1 MENVESPHPLPLLSG
16 VGDIIKDIW
25 GRKRASYRGRNRL
38 SETYQTVND
47 LWDEFIAP
55 TNRQLIPSDQLTDS
69 DRLLLISH
77 VANPDILK
85 AVNWDKQKLNVETYN
100 HFLKNE
106 NRAALEN
113 YLGNKINPTW
123 MISKSKV
130 TLDNIIAEL
139 TNNGTLQPF
148 VDNDPV
154 SVEFC
159 KKLSKYSQDT
169 SIIEGFKA
177 VNFVTEGGLDIPIF
191 SVSDADIP
199 IFSGIDAKGGILQ
212 FFQSNLNHVVVKTP
226 REIETINCRPSIEHV
241 GKISICSDFINDYII
256 GSILGSNPWFGQ
268 FFITYYAGIFCKERP
283 YIFMERLDG
292 PVSNHKEILPR
303 ENEYEEALDLAYIIF
318 QTTYALIQAYYNK
331 GFEHNDI
338 HSGNIMIKKTN
349 NPQTVYLLDGQ
360 QYDLPNRGF
369 HVVIIDF
376 GFSSI
381 KINNDVTIQSDQIE
395 KAEHFNLF
403 RFFMDIYLINS
414 FVQKYWEK
422 SNIVPETTPENL
434 LEFHNN
440 LSYPTASHEILL
452 AESYNFIQSITY

>member
-1 MENVESPHPLPLLSG
+1 MGDMDIESPPPLPLLSES
-16 VGDIIKDIW
+16 DKQLNEIW
-25 GRKRASYRGRNRL
+25 DSGTKHYN
-38 SETYQTVND
+38 
-47 LWDEFIAP
+47 EFIS
-55 TNRQLIPSDQLTDS
+55 SDQLTKS
-69 DRLLLISH
+69 TRLLLLSH
-77 VANPDILK
+77 NPELLK
-85 AVNWDKQKLNVETYN
+85 AVNWDKRKLNIEIFKL
-100 HFLKNE
+100 FLKNE
-106 NRAALEN
+106 NRIALEN
-113 YLGNKINPTW
+113 YLGNNINHDWTVA
-123 MISKSKV
+123 KSKA

-169 SIIEGFKA
+169 SIIEGFNV
-177 VNFVTEGGLDIPIF
+177 VNFFTEGGLHIPIF
-191 SVSDADIP
+191 SDVA
-199 IFSGIDAKGGILQ
+199 SGVQSRVVQ
-212 FFQSNLNHVVVKTP
+212 FFQSNLNQIVVKTSHK
-226 REIETINCRPSIEHV
+226 IEAINCRPIEHV
-241 GKISICSDFINDYII
+241 GNISICSDFINDYII
-256 GSILGSNPWFGQ
+256 GSILGSNPDYGQ

-381 KINNDVTIQSDQIE
+381 KINNDVTIQSDQMEI
-395 KAEHFNLF
+395 AEHFSLF